1 MVDDDATV
9 SCKHTIV
16 TYSVCACYLL
26 KVGEEKYAIKF
37 VVIGVA
43 KTKEMIC
50 SL

>member
-9 SCKHTIV
+9 SCKCTIV
-16 TYSVCACYLL
+16 TYSVCYLL
-26 KVGEEKYAIKF
+26 KVWEEKYAIKF

-43 KTKEMIC
+43 KTKEMMY